1 MVDSDGHFAWYELI
15 TTDMEAAKAFYTKV
29 MGWDAHDAS
38 APDRAYTLFSS
49 GKTVVSGLMN
59 LPDDSRKAGG
69 KPFWIGYVRVSD
81 VDAAADRVKRLGGAV
96 YIPPTDIPD
105 ISRFSIFADPQT
117 ATLALLKSLSPD
129 GGPRPEMGAG
139 RIVWHELLAGDWHAA
154 WPFYSELFD
163 WQKADVD
170 ADAMG
175 TYQPFS
181 AGGQTIGGMRTKP
194 PMIDAPFWLYYFN
207 IDDIDAAAKRV
218 TAGGGQILD
227 GPLELSGGVWIVQ
240 CADPQGA
247 MFALEGKRRH
257 EPVGYFERVAS
268 RGPSDARGRRWSW

>member
-1 MVDSDGHFAWYELI
+1 VVDSDGHFAWYELI
-15 TTDMEAAKAFYTKV
+15 TTDMEAAKAFYIKV

-59 LPDDSRKAGG
+59 LPDDSREAGG
-69 KPFWIGYVRVSD
+69 RPFWIGHVRVSD
-81 VDAAADRVKRLGGAV
+81 VDAAADRIKRLGGVV

-105 ISRFSIFADPQT
+105 ISRFSVFADPQT

-194 PMIDAPFWLYYFN
+194 PMIDAPFWR
-207 IDDIDAAAKRV
+207 D
-218 TAGGGQILD
+218 
-227 GPLELSGGVWIVQ
+227 
-240 CADPQGA
+240 
-247 MFALEGKRRH
+247 
-257 EPVGYFERVAS
+257 
-268 RGPSDARGRRWSW
+268 